1 MFNAVRSRKR
11 GRRALADD
19 ADATTAK
26 PLRDV
31 VACLTGFPSEEKERI
46 HLLIQE
52 LGGRYVNACVCV
64 ENKMK

>member
-11 GRRALADD
+11 DRRALAD
-19 ADATTAK
+19 ADTATATAK

-52 LGGRYVNACVCV
+52 LGGRYVNYCGSIV
-64 ENKMK
+64 

>member
-1 MFNAVRSRKR
+1 MFINVVRSRKR
-11 GRRALADD
+11 GRKALADS
-19 ADATTAK
+19 AEAAR

-52 LGGRYVNACVCV
+52 LGGRYVNSCASV
-64 ENKMK
+64 EMQ